1 MIEFLNVEKT
11 YPNGNKAI
19 KNMNLCIND
28 GDFTVFIGPSGS
40 GKTTALKMI
49 NRLEDAT
56 SGEIRI
62 SGKNIME
69 YNIHELRWDMGY
81 VLQQVAL
88 FPHMNVEKN
97 IAVVPELKG
106 WNKGQTDKRID
117 ELLNMVGLNPEKYR
131 KRMPS
136 ELSGGEAQRIGIARA
151 LAANPE
157 FILMDE
163 PFSALDPVTR
173 AGLQADIKKLQE
185 KINKTVIFV
194 THDIKE
200 ALLLGN
206 KICIIKDGEIIQSG
220 TKEELTEH
228 PKDDFVREF
237 INSGTDNNLYNK
249 LIKDFIKSVNYRE
262 IEKNS
267 KISYIT
273 ENITL
278 KINDNFDKLF
288 KILAKNEY
296 AIIMGE
302 KEEKMIIRREDIFSY
317 LSTESDKNE

>member
-1 MIEFLNVEKT
+1 MREH
-11 YPNGNKAI
+11 
-19 KNMNLCIND
+19 
-28 GDFTVFIGPSGS
+28 
-40 GKTTALKMI
+40 
-49 NRLEDAT
+49 
-56 SGEIRI
+56 EI
-62 SGKNIME
+62 
-69 YNIHELRWDMGY
+69 
-81 VLQQVAL
+81 
-88 FPHMNVEKN
+88 
-97 IAVVPELKG
+97 
-106 WNKGQTDKRID
+106 
-117 ELLNMVGLNPEKYR
+117 
-131 KRMPS
+131 
-136 ELSGGEAQRIGIARA
+136 
-151 LAANPE
+151 
-157 FILMDE
+157 ILMDE

-296 AIIMGE
+296 AVIMGE